1 MIKKIIIRFIIILI
15 LVLGIMYFVN
25 SLEIGPES
33 KEEKKILPND
43 IIIQVK

>member
-1 MIKKIIIRFIIILI
+1 MIKKIIIRFIIVLT
-15 LVLGIMYFVN
+15 LVLGLMYFVN

-33 KEEKKILPND
+33 KEGKKILPND